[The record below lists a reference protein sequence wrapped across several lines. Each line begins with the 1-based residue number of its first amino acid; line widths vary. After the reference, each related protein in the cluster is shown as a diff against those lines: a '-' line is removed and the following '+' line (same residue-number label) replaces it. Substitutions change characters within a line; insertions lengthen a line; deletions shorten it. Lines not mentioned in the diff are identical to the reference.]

1 MVNLR
6 SGKETMLSPTA
17 STSSAQNDPT
27 TEETSDT
34 TQPADATDQQME
46 HVIVPSTQLTEL
58 LQIATRSSKTLR
70 APRYSDKR
78 DLSDYLADFRIV
90 AERNR
95 WSDLETGLE
104 LQNSL
109 EGTPLSIALSS
120 SPSGQEIMDTLEER
134 LTFTPKQARR
144 SLESIRMV
152 HNDVDDLAKRC
163 RRLTELGYGPR
174 GLNVTTSIIEEI
186 KVESFMEGL
195 RNRDMVHALGIQR
208 PTNLK
213 EAVQFAK
220 EFLRRD
226 EQFSKKLR
234 CMHCEEPTTEGKAT
248 ASGNGKSPRQ

>member
-109 EGTPLSIALSS
+109 EGTPLYYSS
-120 SPSGQEIMDTLEER
+120 LEER